1 MFVRGKAST
10 TPAYELARPFCE
22 SVGARLRLSENPYD
36 LNEKV
41 IDNVKNTKDENYPP
55 SCTDSEFSL
64 VGYRSGCGAKSFL
77 AGLGSQVAG
86 TLDKS
91 NR

>member
-10 TPAYELARPFCE
+10 TPAYELARPFSE

-41 IDNVKNTKDENYPP
+41 IDNVKSAKDENYPP

>member
-10 TPAYELARPFCE
+10 TPAYELARPFSE
-22 SVGARLRLSENPYD
+22 SVGARLRLLSENPYD
-36 LNEKV
+36 LNENV
-41 IDNVKNTKDENYPP
+41 DNVKNAKDENYPP

>member
-10 TPAYELARPFCE
+10 TPAYELARPFSE

-41 IDNVKNTKDENYPP
+41 IDNVKNAKDENYPP

-77 AGLGSQVAG
+77 AGLASQVAA
-86 TLDKS
+86 TLDTS

>member
-10 TPAYELARPFCE
+10 TPAYEFARPFSE
-22 SVGARLRLSENPYD
+22 SVGARLRLLSENPYD
-36 LNEKV
+36 LNENV
-41 IDNVKNTKDENYPP
+41 DNVKNAKDENYPP

>member
-10 TPAYELARPFCE
+10 KPAYELARPFSE
-22 SVGARLRLSENPYD
+22 SVGARLRLENPYD

-41 IDNVKNTKDENYPP
+41 GINVKNNPH
-55 SCTDSEFSL
+55 SCTDEFSL

-77 AGLGSQVAG
+77 AGLGSQLADKDHRI
-86 TLDKS
+86 LDKT
-91 NR
+91 

>member
-10 TPAYELARPFCE
+10 TPAYELARPFRE
-22 SVGARLRLSENPYD
+22 SVGSRLRLENPYD

-41 IDNVKNTKDENYPP
+41 IDNVKNAKDENYPP

>member
-10 TPAYELARPFCE
+10 TPAYELARPFSE
-22 SVGARLRLSENPYD
+22 SVGARLRLRENPYD

-41 IDNVKNTKDENYPP
+41 IDNVKSAKDENYPP